1 MKWLISHFDNKLSL
15 CACLFWAP
23 VSHVEEKEKMSCFSL
38 LPPCTKT
45 GKIQRPLHILVL
57 SDFIWFVFKNNRP
70 EMEAL
75 QHDWWR
81 LFLSANWKYKKGFF
95 SPGRSYCLLV
105 QELFPLC
112 RRIDLQHWCMS
123 LYIFLTGPS
132 QSISQQVFCRM
143 MDYVARSLRIM
154 FPLKGW
160 AHCH

>member
-1 MKWLISHFDNKLSL
+1 MEWLIGHLTINWDYVHAFAGLHISHL
-15 CACLFWAP
+15 
-23 VSHVEEKEKMSCFSL
+23 EEKERKSCFSL

-57 SDFIWFVFKNNRP
+57 SDFIWFVFKNNGP

-75 QHDWWR
+75 QHDWWL
-81 LFLSANWKYKKGFF
+81 LFLSASWKFRKGFLP
-95 SPGRSYCLLV
+95 SRSYCLLV

-132 QSISQQVFCRM
+132 QSISQQVFCSM
-143 MDYVARSLRIM
+143 MDYVARNLPVI

-160 AHCH
+160 VYCH